1 MKRNRMKWIIAS
13 VGISASL
20 AAGGIHAQSGE
31 GQWLRQWYESASQQ
45 LKGDVAVTVS
55 AQTDRAERRVRDTA
69 DELAANAGRSLS
81 QVADEQLASV
91 GRDVQGASAAYARQ
105 LDETAQ
111 ALGEEVGQ
119 DRFEPYVAKATE
131 ERGEELERYAASV
144 IEQLTRDAD
153 KAEDGN

>member
-1 MKRNRMKWIIAS
+1 MKRNRLKWIIAS

-31 GQWLRQWYESASQQ
+31 GQWLRQWYQSVSQQ
-45 LKGDVAVTVS
+45 LKGDVAVTVA
-55 AQTDRAERRVRDTA
+55 AQTDRAERRVMDTA
-69 DELAANAGRSLS
+69 DELAANAEERLS
-81 QVADEQLASV
+81 QAADEELAHV
-91 GRDVQGASAAYARQ
+91 GRDLQGASAAYTRQ

-111 ALGEEVGQ
+111 ALGGQVGQ
-119 DRFEPYVAKATE
+119 ERFEPYVAKATE

-144 IEQLTRDAD
+144 IEELTRDAD